1 VSFPGRCDST
11 TTDVAPVSEAQP
23 VAVQKAAVK
32 LELEGDEIIQFSVKP
47 SLWFIPLV
55 SARWVLALALLGAA
69 LAIATRGNWGL
80 QTTVALQVLAS
91 LAAIRIGV
99 ATLEW
104 ASRHYVLT
112 NRRVM
117 RFKGIFTAHVA
128 ACPLAKIG
136 RVDLL
141 VRGHERVLRLGT
153 IRMES
158 SLPDTPAILWEDV
171 PHPAQIHEALL
182 RAIRKSQSRE

>member
-1 VSFPGRCDST
+1 MNFPGRCDST

-47 SLWFIPLV
+47 SLWFIALV

-117 RFKGIFTAHVA
+117 RFKGIFTADVA

-153 IRMES
+153 IRMGS
-158 SLPDTPAILWEDV
+158 SLPDTPAILWEDL

>member
-1 VSFPGRCDST
+1 VNSPGRCDST

-47 SLWFIPLV
+47 SLWFIALV

-117 RFKGIFTAHVA
+117 RFKGIFTADVA

-158 SLPDTPAILWEDV
+158 SLPDTPAILWEDL

>member
-1 VSFPGRCDST
+1 MNSPGRCDST

-117 RFKGIFTAHVA
+117 RFKGIFTADVA

-158 SLPDTPAILWEDV
+158 SLPDTPAILWEDL

>member
-1 VSFPGRCDST
+1 VNSPGRCDST

-117 RFKGIFTAHVA
+117 RFKGIFTADVA

-158 SLPDTPAILWEDV
+158 SLPDTPAILWEDL

>member
-1 VSFPGRCDST
+1 VNSPGRCDST

-47 SLWFIPLV
+47 SLWFIALV

-117 RFKGIFTAHVA
+117 RFKGIFTADVA

-158 SLPDTPAILWEDV
+158 SLPDTPAILWEDL
-171 PHPAQIHEALL
+171 PHPAQFHEALL